1 MDNDLTCQ
9 LCGKT
14 FRHQFAR
21 EFHFDVVH
29 GFRAYMCRI
38 CDRSEDSEHRGS
50 QYTYFEYLDHLIKYH
65 NGNPYKILYYL
76 NVCNIQMNR

>member
-1 MDNDLTCQ
+1 MDND
-9 LCGKT
+9 
-14 FRHQFAR
+14 
-21 EFHFDVVH
+21 FDVVH

-38 CDRSEDSEHRGS
+38 CERREDSEHRGS
-50 QYTYFEYLDHLIKYH
+50 QYTYQIIDHLIKYH

>member
-1 MDNDLTCQ
+1 MENDLTCH

-14 FRHQFAR
+14 LKHQFAR

-50 QYTYFEYLDHLIKYH
+50 QYTYF
-65 NGNPYKILYYL
+65 
-76 NVCNIQMNR
+76 